1 MFKSRLVWLRA
12 NPANNKETVV
22 GFVWVEHWARSILPT
37 VVGFVALRLAHKDM
51 VPTTLSCA
59 RRHQWKSLIQ
69 HIPSEMELRSRKSKL
84 VTWIGTEL
92 YGIHHTRV
100 SRNHVGFG

>member
-37 VVGFVALRLAHKDM
+37 VVGFVALRFGAEGRGSNDSVMWTPAPMEELNTPYTERNGATFTQ
-51 VPTTLSCA
+51 VEA
-59 RRHQWKSLIQ
+59 RNLNWYRTIWYT
-69 HIPSEMELRSRKSKL
+69 PYTC
-84 VTWIGTEL
+84 V
-92 YGIHHTRV
+92 
-100 SRNHVGFG
+100 